1 MVRTELM
8 FWYTEPTKDE
18 AQGVASMNSSS
29 PWVWIDDKIVDADQ
43 AQVSVFDHGFLYG
56 DSIYESLRT
65 YNQRVFRF
73 GAHFNRLT
81 ASAESIGLTL
91 PWTRKEV
98 EKILQEVIRFG
109 PEGQEVGIRL
119 MVTRGVGPLGIDP
132 TRCTK
137 PSLIIFGWAISRGPH
152 PQAKDGVEVV
162 ISSIRR
168 NPPSALDPCIKSGN
182 FLNNILAFRDCLA
195 VGAYEAILCTVDGH
209 VAEGTTSNVFWV
221 RNEEVFTSQDEGIL
235 LGVTRELVLE
245 ILEDLK
251 FPHRRGS
258 FPPEAL
264 QQADEA
270 FITSTFKGILPVSVV
285 NERRFELPGRV
296 TQRISEEFQR
306 RVEVEEGG
314 E

>member
-1 MVRTELM
+1 MT
-8 FWYTEPTKDE
+8 
-18 AQGVASMNSSS
+18 SSS
-29 PWVWIDDKIVDADQ
+29 PWVWIDDKIVEADQ
-43 AQVSVFDHGFLYG
+43 ARVSVFDHGFLYG

-65 YNQRVFRF
+65 HGQKVFRF

-81 ASAESIGLTL
+81 ASAKSIGLSL
-91 PWTRKEV
+91 PWTKEQI
-98 EKILQEVIRFG
+98 EANIREVIRFG
-109 PEGQEVGIRL
+109 PEKHDVGIRL

-137 PSLIIFGWAISRGPH
+137 PSLIIFGWAIPRGPH

-168 NPPSALDPCIKSGN
+168 NPPSALDPHIKSGN
-182 FLNNILAFRDCLA
+182 FLNNILAFRDCLE
-195 VGAYEAILCTVDGH
+195 VGAFESILCTVDGH

-221 RNEEVFTSQDEGIL
+221 QGGEVYTSHDEGIL

-245 ILEDLK
+245 ILNDLK
-251 FPHRRGS
+251 IPYQRGS

-264 QQADEA
+264 QGADEA
-270 FITSTFKGILPVSVV
+270 FITSTFKGVLPVSAVDA
-285 NERRFELPGRV
+285 RRFELPGRV
-296 TQRISEEFQR
+296 TQRISDEFQR
-306 RVEVEEGG
+306 RVEMEEGG